1 MPNVPSECL
10 KNTAKDYFDLWR
22 STKPELPYEQMVRVL
37 VEIISRYPQVLAIA
51 VDTKLA
57 SETML
62 AVDLA
67 TLPPTLNWF
76 ELVGILNTGLAYV
89 KARCPEI
96 IESPPALNSSSDSL
110 PQLSWPDDSQ
120 PISN

>member
-1 MPNVPSECL
+1 MPSECL
-10 KNTAKDYFDLWR
+10 KNTARDYFELWR
-22 STKPELPYEQMVRVL
+22 ETKPELPYEQMVYVL

-57 SETML
+57 SDTML

-76 ELVGILNTGLAYV
+76 ELVGILNTGLVYI
-89 KARCPEI
+89 KARCPDV
-96 IESPPALNSSSDSL
+96 IESSPALDSSSNSFPL
-110 PQLSWPDDSQ
+110 LTWPDDSQ